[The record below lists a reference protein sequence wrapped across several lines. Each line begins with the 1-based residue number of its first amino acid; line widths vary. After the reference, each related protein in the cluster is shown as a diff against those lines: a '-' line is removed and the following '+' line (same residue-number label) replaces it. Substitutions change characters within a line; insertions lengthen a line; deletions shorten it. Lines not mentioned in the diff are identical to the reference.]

1 MGKGKGREVERWDP
15 PNSVMPKLPFPAWGA
30 TSKFIRHS
38 EGCCVVKAV
47 ERKNDYAENAPKVDV
62 PKEQEGLSYPVSK
75 IEKSSHNYGCDQI
88 ADIKLPPLLIGPK
101 LIEDGGT
108 KFVPTIPIS
117 DNPLQIHA
125 PILIEKIKG
134 VTASNHHNPAAPA
147 KIDPE
152 PLMSYPTLPVEHG
165 SKYSTQN
172 FGCSG
177 SGLKVQK
184 ESTLF
189 GPGNRDTGDRNA
201 AVIEGKNKFL
211 PDQSG
216 TASNAPKPNS
226 TSKPMHGPKL
236 PDIEV
241 SHAYGPVPARIAPAE
256 ARMEMPGPVYEA
268 TANNLYENI
277 PERVHG
283 ELIFAGPKFPNKSNQ
298 IVESNVYA
306 PVEERQRGHLI
317 NVGPVI
323 GSPYEP
329 IQHDNKFIPESK
341 RVDPQL
347 AMCGP
352 KFRGVSDGSLYNITQ
367 ERAPCEGER
376 LMTAPAFPGIEAQ
389 HKYGPVEP
397 PLAPVEKIK
406 TDKPYSTPKAPGIE
420 ASNKYNLEPL
430 ENGFPEHAK
439 PVGPPLTAPK
449 YPGIEES
456 HKYGPIT
463 ERKVAPKDICVPVY
477 TEHGDNKYCHIP
489 ERQPGEL
496 IQQAP
501 VFRGVESKNVY
512 APVEEKVKGHLL
524 NVGPVIG
531 SPYEPIQHD
540 NKYIPEIRRA
550 ESQLVLAGPKFRGV
564 SDSSLYNIT
573 PERAPID
580 GERLM
585 TAPCFPG
592 IEAQNNFGPAV
603 YSCEPLVPP
612 KKD

>member
-1 MGKGKGREVERWDP
+1 MG
-15 PNSVMPKLPFPAWGA
+15 
-30 TSKFIRHS
+30 
-38 EGCCVVKAV
+38 
-47 ERKNDYAENAPKVDV
+47 
-62 PKEQEGLSYPVSK
+62 
-75 IEKSSHNYGCDQI
+75 
-88 ADIKLPPLLIGPK
+88 
-101 LIEDGGT
+101 
-108 KFVPTIPIS
+108 
-117 DNPLQIHA
+117 
-125 PILIEKIKG
+125 
-134 VTASNHHNPAAPA
+134 
-147 KIDPE
+147 
-152 PLMSYPTLPVEHG
+152 
-165 SKYSTQN
+165 
-172 FGCSG
+172 
-177 SGLKVQK
+177 
-184 ESTLF
+184 
-189 GPGNRDTGDRNA
+189 
-201 AVIEGKNKFL
+201 
-211 PDQSG
+211 
-216 TASNAPKPNS
+216 
-226 TSKPMHGPKL
+226 
-236 PDIEV
+236 
-241 SHAYGPVPARIAPAE
+241 
-256 ARMEMPGPVYEA
+256 YEA

-463 ERKVAPKDICVPVY
+463 ERKVAPKEICVPVY
-477 TEHGDNKYCHIP
+477 TEHGDNKYSHIP

-501 VFRGVESKNVY
+501 VYRGVESKNTY
-512 APVEEKVKGHLL
+512 APSEEKVINQALL
-524 NVGPVIG
+524 IGPCYPNVEH
-531 SPYEPIQHD
+531 YC
-540 NKYIPEIRRA
+540 KYIPEVKERP
-550 ESQLVLAGPKFRGV
+550 EGQLAMCGPKFRGV
-564 SDSSLYNIT
+564 ADTSLYNET
-573 PERAPID
+573 PMRAPIEGD
-580 GERLM
+580 RLM
-585 TAPCFPG
+585 TAPIFPG
-592 IEAQNNFGPAV
+592 IEANNKYGPT
-603 YSCEPLVPP
+603 EPPLAPTEKIPKNVPMSAP
-612 KKD
+612 KYPGVESKN